1 MVLNNLIANS
11 DPLLWFGFFWVLLPS
26 MLADV
31 VDDDELATGHR
42 REGAFSAAI
51 SYTLKFGTTISM
63 LLTGPLVEWM
73 GFDPS
78 RSLQENATLDRIRL
92 LFALI
97 PAMGSRFALG
107 ALISSRIW

>member
-1 MVLNNLIANS
+1 
-11 DPLLWFGFFWVLLPS
+11 
-26 MLADV
+26 
-31 VDDDELATGHR
+31 
-42 REGAFSAAI
+42 
-51 SYTLKFGTTISM
+51 M

-97 PAMGSRFALG
+97 PATAALLAAVALNRYPLSRATMAHIRARLENRRGSV
-107 ALISSRIW
+107 